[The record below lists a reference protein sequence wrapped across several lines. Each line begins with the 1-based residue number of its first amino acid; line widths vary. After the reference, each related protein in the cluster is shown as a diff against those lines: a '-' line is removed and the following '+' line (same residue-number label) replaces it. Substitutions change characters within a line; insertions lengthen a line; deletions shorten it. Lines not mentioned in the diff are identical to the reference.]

1 MGQGGGCE
9 SPLVFPS
16 LFLDGFLVVPFDVAI
31 RSCLLL
37 SARLSLILSPAL
49 RNKRAGPRPA
59 LHLVNIAQLE
69 AHRGLEPSKRGLPQC
84 LWTRDAFRRLRSSQT
99 HLLQCHREMSS
110 LQCLNGCQRT
120 RTVSSSLF
128 HFPHGPA
135 AKAERHGKHDRNYAA
150 NKTRLQNTC
159 DGQRAVLLRQNHCS
173 HWKCGTCCLEGSFFF
188 FLLLKSLIAVIW
200 GFGGVGLG
208 FFLPRDSFSHPHT
221 CTPAPAVAI

>member
-1 MGQGGGCE
+1 M
-9 SPLVFPS
+9 
-16 LFLDGFLVVPFDVAI
+16 
-31 RSCLLL
+31 
-37 SARLSLILSPAL
+37 
-49 RNKRAGPRPA
+49 
-59 LHLVNIAQLE
+59 
-69 AHRGLEPSKRGLPQC
+69 EPSKRGLPQC

-120 RTVSSSLF
+120 RTVSSLLF

-188 FLLLKSLIAVIW
+188 FTFEELNCSYLGLW
-200 GFGGVGLG
+200 GCGVG
-208 FFLPRDSFSHPHT
+208 FFFFQGILLVTPTLAHPPLLWRFDFPPHFPHWDVSPLSLR
-221 CTPAPAVAI
+221 CS